1 MKNSNDLTNDS
12 RKPKFY
18 LAPMVRYSKLAF
30 RQLVR
35 LYDVDC
41 CYTPMIYAKNFL
53 ESEECRSSE
62 FSTIPDDRPLIV
74 QFASD
79 DPFIFG
85 SAAELVYRYATGV
98 DLNCGCPKSDVRA
111 KGFGS
116 FLLNQPDL
124 LGDIVRQCRAR
135 ISDPDFTISLK
146 IRVQYPLQRTVDL
159 CRKVQISD
167 SCHYVQHYTCSYM
180 RRKIGGLLGSSAVP
194 PTLTR
199 RYFAS
204 AEKAG
209 VSHLTVHGRTPH
221 MRSEPVDYDA
231 IRLVK
236 ESVAVPV
243 IANGGITQRMQ
254 ALDIAEKTGVDG
266 VMAANGLLHNPA
278 LFAGYEYTPAICVR
292 DFLRLSANHGLPL
305 QLFQQHVIYMLR
317 NLITPSQ
324 RRVLHQLSSRP
335 AIEEFLDNVLSIND
349 IHYL

>member
-1 MKNSNDLTNDS
+1 
-12 RKPKFY
+12 
-18 LAPMVRYSKLAF
+18 MVRYSKLAF

-124 LGDIVRQCRAR
+124 LGDI
-135 ISDPDFTISLK
+135 ISLK

-159 CRKVQISD
+159 CRK
-167 SCHYVQHYTCSYM
+167 
-180 RRKIGGLLGSSAVP
+180 
-194 PTLTR
+194 
-199 RYFAS
+199 

-349 IHYL
+349 IHYLTFVVLLFPYR

>member
-1 MKNSNDLTNDS
+1 MKNSNGLTNDS

-159 CRKVQISD
+159 CRK
-167 SCHYVQHYTCSYM
+167 
-180 RRKIGGLLGSSAVP
+180 
-194 PTLTR
+194 
-199 RYFAS
+199 

-349 IHYL
+349 IHYLTFVVLLFPYR